1 MSPRGGAGC
10 FFRWCLIVAVILER
24 NTATGMEVATVI
36 QILKTGPLIIK
47 EILNMWDE
55 LGKILHTDCC
65 LLSCY

>member
-10 FFRWCLIVAVILER
+10 FFRWCVIVAVILER
-24 NTATGMEVATVI
+24 NIATGMDAATVI
-36 QILKTGPLIIK
+36 AILKTGPIIIK
-47 EILNMWDE
+47 EILDLWDE

>member
-10 FFRWCLIVAVILER
+10 FFRWCVIVAVILGR
-24 NTATGMEVATVI
+24 NIATGMEVATVI

-47 EILNMWDE
+47 EILDMWDE